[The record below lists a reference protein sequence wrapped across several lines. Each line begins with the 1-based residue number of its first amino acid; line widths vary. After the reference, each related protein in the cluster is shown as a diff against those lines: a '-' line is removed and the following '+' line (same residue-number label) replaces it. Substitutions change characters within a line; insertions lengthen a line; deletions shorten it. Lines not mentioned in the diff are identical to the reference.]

1 MVEGPQCHLKA
12 QAISAA
18 CTGRRVARA
27 VCPGRGLSGAQL
39 RQLRQ
44 RVLLRVDVVGKE
56 CFLVLDGDF
65 VLRVHFGMSGGHRV
79 RRTEAS
85 EAAGTPAL
93 AASAAAAAATAPPAA
108 AAVGAK
114 LPTLTLHFD
123 GALELIIVD
132 STVGLREGGY
142 LTERLGR
149 ASRDVVAPPGVFDRG
164 LVRWC
169 FPSCGK

>member
-114 LPTLTLHFD
+114 LPTLT
-123 GALELIIVD
+123 
-132 STVGLREGGY
+132 VGLREGGY